1 MVSALMP
8 EKRRKRRDG
17 EWRRGNQR
25 RGAAFST
32 ALFAPPPAQPPG
44 APTPEAI
51 AAKGHVP
58 RTVGLGQLRT
68 GSLPS
73 SGTSLKRTS
82 AGSLKRRKKS
92 HSVDPLAM

>member
-1 MVSALMP
+1 MEAGEP
-8 EKRRKRRDG
+8 EKRSCL
-17 EWRRGNQR
+17 
-25 RGAAFST
+25 FYCSVCST
-32 ALFAPPPAQPPG
+32 SSPAPG

-58 RTVGLGQLRT
+58 KTVGLGQLRT

-82 AGSLKRRKKS
+82 AGSLERRKKS
-92 HSVDPLAM
+92 HSADPLAM